1 MRLPRTPNLPAGQR
15 DSSPGWQAGEAPG
28 QPPEPGLPARPLR
41 VLAVDDEAPVVS
53 LIQYMLR
60 PFGHEVVG
68 AATFQEAVQRLD
80 TEPVAFDIVI
90 TDLILPDGSGWDV
103 ARLAKARSPHV
114 RVVLLTGWDVPGNG
128 AEHASAGV
136 DAILQK
142 PFRQKELLSALCR
155 PAAAP
160 EAGK

>member
-1 MRLPRTPNLPAGQR
+1 MTWPRTPNLPAGQR
-15 DSSPGWQAGEAPG
+15 DSSAGWQAGEAPG
-28 QPPEPGLPARPLR
+28 QPPETGPAARPLR

-53 LIQYMLR
+53 LLQYMLR

-68 AATFQEAVQRLD
+68 AATLQEAVWHLE
-80 TEPVAFDIVI
+80 TEPAAFDIVI

-103 ARLAKARSPHV
+103 ARLAKAHSPHV

-128 AEHASAGV
+128 VEHVSAGV

-142 PFRQKELLSALCR
+142 PFRQRELLGALCR
-155 PAAAP
+155 PTSAP
-160 EAGK
+160 